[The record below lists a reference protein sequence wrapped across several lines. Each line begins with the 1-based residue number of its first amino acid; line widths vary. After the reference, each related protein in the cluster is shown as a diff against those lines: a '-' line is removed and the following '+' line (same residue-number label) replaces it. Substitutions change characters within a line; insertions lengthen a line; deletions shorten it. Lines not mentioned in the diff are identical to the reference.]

1 MIGSESEEK
10 LIQKAREA
18 EVQPLPG
25 LLRVEPTE
33 AETIHQRRYFFLLY
47 LDWFSLLN
55 CSFLFRSMVVSVKSI
70 LPVDISGEGT
80 ITDYSPGGWT
90 NKSQIP
96 RGNSNMSLFHPT
108 PG

>member
-33 AETIHQRRYFFLLY
+33 AETIHQRRYFFT
-47 LDWFSLLN
+47 
-55 CSFLFRSMVVSVKSI
+55 LFRLVLIAQLLI
-70 LPVDISGEGT
+70 LVQVDGCFCQE
-80 ITDYSPGGWT
+80 YSAC
-90 NKSQIP
+90 
-96 RGNSNMSLFHPT
+96 
-108 PG
+108 